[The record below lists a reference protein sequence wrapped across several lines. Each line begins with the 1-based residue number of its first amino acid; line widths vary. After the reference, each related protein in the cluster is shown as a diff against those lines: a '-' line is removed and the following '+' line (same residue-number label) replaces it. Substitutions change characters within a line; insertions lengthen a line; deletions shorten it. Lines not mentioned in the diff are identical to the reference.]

1 MTPSD
6 AISRVYRIIDASMNR
21 VGEGLRLLED
31 VARLL
36 LGETGMTEQLKV
48 MRHEL
53 VRVDESLH
61 QQLLESR
68 DSTGDVG
75 VDIEVPEEEKQRD
88 LPSTVVAN
96 ARRVQEALR
105 TLEELAK
112 LPEVASH
119 LDSEK
124 FRHARFKLYTIEQ
137 DLFGRLLR
145 QDKAGR
151 VRGLYVILDTASLAG
166 RSHIE
171 VAGQVVRGGAAIVQ
185 LRDKTTPKGE
195 LLALSR
201 ELASLCRENGV
212 LFIMNDY
219 LDLAIAAGA
228 DGLHI
233 GREDLPCAEARKLLP
248 MDMILGCSVTS
259 VEQAVAAEADGA
271 DYIAVGSMYPTPSK
285 EKAVVVGTE
294 MLSRVRQATSRPLVA
309 IGGITKDNAAHVM
322 AAGADAIA
330 LIRAVVSADSPEEAA
345 RQIVSEIEVKDG
357 WTDRQP

>member
-36 LGETGMTEQLKV
+36 LGEAGMTEQLKT

-53 VRVDESLH
+53 ARLDEPLH
-61 QQLLESR
+61 RQLLESR
-68 DSTGDVG
+68 DSAGDVG
-75 VDIEVPEEEKQRD
+75 ADVEVPGEEKKRD
-88 LPSTVVAN
+88 LPAIVIAN

-112 LPEVASH
+112 LPEIAPH

-124 FRHARFKLYTIEQ
+124 FKHARFQLYTIEQ
-137 DLFGRLLR
+137 ELFGRLLR

-151 VRGLYVILDTASLAG
+151 VRGLYVILDTASLTG

-171 VAGQVVRGGAAIVQ
+171 VARLVIRGGASVIQ

-195 LLALSR
+195 LLALAC
-201 ELASLCRENGV
+201 ELAALCRENGV

-219 LDLAIAAGA
+219 LDLAVAAGA

-248 MDMILGCSVTS
+248 MDTILGCSVTS
-259 VEQAVAAEADGA
+259 VEQAVAVEADGA

-285 EKAVVVGTE
+285 EKAMVVGTG
-294 MLSRVRQATSRPLVA
+294 MLSQVRQATPRPLVA
-309 IGGITKDNAAHVM
+309 IGGITRENAAQVI

-330 LIRAVVSADSPEEAA
+330 VIRAVVNADSPEEAA
-345 RQIVSEIEVKDG
+345 RQIVTGIEVKDG
-357 WTDRQP
+357 

>member
-21 VGEGLRLLED
+21 IGEGLRLLED

-36 LGETGMTEQLKV
+36 LGEAGITEQLKV

-53 VRVDESLH
+53 IRGEGPLH

-68 DSTGDVG
+68 DSAGDIG
-75 VDIEVPEEEKQRD
+75 VDISVPGENGQRD
-88 LPSTVVAN
+88 LPAVVVAN

-112 LPEVASH
+112 LPEVAPH

-124 FRHARFKLYTIEQ
+124 FKHVRFQLYAIEQ

-145 QDKAGR
+145 HDKAER
-151 VRGLYVILDTASLAG
+151 VRGLYVILDTASLTG

-171 VAGQVVRGGAAIVQ
+171 VARQVIRGGAGVIQ
-185 LRDKTTPKGE
+185 LRDKTTLKGE
-195 LLALSR
+195 LLALAR
-201 ELASLCRENGV
+201 ELVALCRDKGV

-233 GREDLPCAEARKLLP
+233 GREDLPCTETRKLLP
-248 MDMILGCSVTS
+248 INMILGCSVTS
-259 VEQAVAAEADGA
+259 VEQAIAAEADGA
-271 DYIAVGSMYPTPSK
+271 DYIAVGSMYSTPSK
-285 EKAVVVGTE
+285 ETAVVVGLE
-294 MLSRVRQATSRPLVA
+294 MLSQVRQVTSRPLVA
-309 IGGITKDNAAHVM
+309 IGGITRDNAAQVM
-322 AAGADAIA
+322 AAGADAVA
-330 LIRAVVSADSPEEAA
+330 VIRAVVSADSPEEAA
-345 RQIVSEIEVKDG
+345 RQIVTEIEVKD
-357 WTDRQP
+357 D

>member
-21 VGEGLRLLED
+21 TGEGLRLLED

-36 LGETGMTEQLKV
+36 LGEAGITEQLKV

-53 VRVDESLH
+53 VRVEEPLH
-61 QQLLESR
+61 RQLLESR

-75 VDIEVPEEEKQRD
+75 VDVEVPGEEKQRD
-88 LPSTVVAN
+88 LPATVVAN
-96 ARRVQEALR
+96 ARRAQEALR
-105 TLEELAK
+105 ALEELAK
-112 LPEVASH
+112 LPEIAPH

-124 FRHARFKLYTIEQ
+124 FKNARFQLYTIEQ

-145 QDKAGR
+145 RDKAER

-171 VAGQVVRGGAAIVQ
+171 VAGQVIRGGASVVQ
-185 LRDKTTPKGE
+185 LRDKTTPIGE
-195 LLALSR
+195 LLVIAR
-201 ELASLCRENGV
+201 ELASLCRENRV

-219 LDLAIAAGA
+219 LDVAIAAGA

-233 GREDLPCAEARKLLP
+233 GREDLPCVEARKLLP
-248 MDMILGCSVTS
+248 MDMIIGCSVTS
-259 VEQAVAAEADGA
+259 VELATVAEADGA
-271 DYIAVGSMYPTPSK
+271 DYVAVGSMYPTPSK

-294 MLSRVRQATSRPLVA
+294 MLSQVRQATSRPLVA
-309 IGGITKDNAAHVM
+309 IGGITRENATGVV
-322 AAGADAIA
+322 AAGADAVA
-330 LIRAVVSADSPEEAA
+330 VIRAVICADYPEEVA

-357 WTDRQP
+357 QTD

>member
-36 LGETGMTEQLKV
+36 LGEAGITEQLKV

-53 VRVDESLH
+53 AQLDESIH
-61 QQLLESR
+61 RQLLESR
-68 DSTGDVG
+68 DSVGDVG
-75 VDIEVPEEEKQRD
+75 VDIGVPGEDAQRD
-88 LPSTVVAN
+88 LPAAVVAN

-112 LPEVASH
+112 LPEVAAH

-124 FRHARFKLYTIEQ
+124 YKHARFQLYAIEQ

-145 QDKAGR
+145 QDKAER
-151 VRGLYVILDTASLAG
+151 IRGLYVILDTASLAG
-166 RSHIE
+166 RSHVE
-171 VAGQVVRGGAAIVQ
+171 AARQVIRGGAGIIQ
-185 LRDKTTPKGE
+185 LRDKNTPKGE
-195 LLALSR
+195 LLALAR
-201 ELASLCRENGV
+201 ELAALCRENGV

-228 DGLHI
+228 DGLHV
-233 GREDLPCAEARKLLP
+233 GREDLPCIEVRKLLP
-248 MDMILGCSVTS
+248 IDMILGRSVTS
-259 VEQAVAAEADGA
+259 VELAVAAEADGA
-271 DYIAVGSMYPTPSK
+271 DYIAVGSMYPTSSK
-285 EKAVVVGTE
+285 ETAVVVGTE
-294 MLSRVRQATSRPLVA
+294 MLRQVRQATSRPLVA
-309 IGGITKDNAAHVM
+309 IGGITGDNAAEVM

-330 LIRAVVSADSPEEAA
+330 VIKAVVSSASPEEAA
-345 RQIVSEIEVKDG
+345 RQLVNVIEVKND
-357 WTDRQP
+357 WTDR

>member
-21 VGEGLRLLED
+21 IGEGLRLLED

-36 LGETGMTEQLKV
+36 LDEAGITEQLKV

-53 VRVDESLH
+53 IHVDESLH
-61 QQLLESR
+61 RHLLESR
-68 DSTGDVG
+68 DSTGDIG
-75 VDIEVPEEEKQRD
+75 VDIGVPGEDTQRD

-105 TLEELAK
+105 TLEEIAK

-124 FRHARFKLYTIEQ
+124 FKHARFQLYTIEQ

-145 QDKAGR
+145 QDKSER

-171 VAGQVVRGGAAIVQ
+171 VARQVIRGGAGVIQ

-195 LLALSR
+195 LLALAR
-201 ELASLCRENGV
+201 ELAALCRENGV

-219 LDLAIAAGA
+219 LDMAIAAGA

-248 MDMILGCSVTS
+248 IDILLGRSATS
-259 VEQAVAAEADGA
+259 VELAVAAEADGA

-285 EKAVVVGTE
+285 ETAVVVGPE
-294 MLSRVRQATSRPLVA
+294 MLSQVRQATSRPLVA
-309 IGGITKDNAAHVM
+309 IGGITRENAAQVM
-322 AAGADAIA
+322 TAGADAIA
-330 LIRAVVSADSPEEAA
+330 VRRAVVSADSPEEAA
-345 RQIVSEIEVKDG
+345 RQIITEIEVKDG
-357 WTDRQP
+357 

>member
-36 LGETGMTEQLKV
+36 LGEAGITEQLKV

-53 VRVDESLH
+53 VRVDNSL
-61 QQLLESR
+61 QQKLLESR
-68 DSTGDVG
+68 DSAGDVG
-75 VDIEVPEEEKQRD
+75 IDVEVAGEEKQRD
-88 LPSTVVAN
+88 LPIIVVAN

-112 LPEVASH
+112 LPEIASS

-124 FRHARFKLYTIEQ
+124 FKHARFQLYTIEQ

-151 VRGLYVILDTASLAG
+151 VRGLYVILDTTSLAG
-166 RSHIE
+166 RSHVE
-171 VAGQVVRGGAAIVQ
+171 VAGQVIRGGATVIQ
-185 LRDKTTPKGE
+185 LRDKTMPKDE
-195 LLALSR
+195 LLALAR
-201 ELASLCRENGV
+201 KLVSLCRENGV

-248 MDMILGCSVTS
+248 VDMILGCSVTS
-259 VEQAVAAEADGA
+259 VERAVATEAEGA

-294 MLSRVRQATSRPLVA
+294 MLSQVRQMTSRPLVA
-309 IGGITKDNAAHVM
+309 IGGITRENAAEVI

-330 LIRAVVSADSPEEAA
+330 VIRAVVGAESPEEAA

-357 WTDRQP
+357 

>member
-36 LGETGMTEQLKV
+36 LGEAGITEQLKV

-53 VRVDESLH
+53 VRVDNSL
-61 QQLLESR
+61 QQKLLESR
-68 DSTGDVG
+68 YSAGDVG
-75 VDIEVPEEEKQRD
+75 VDVEVAGEEKQRD
-88 LPSTVVAN
+88 LPTIVVAN

-112 LPEVASH
+112 LSEMASYI
-119 LDSEK
+119 DSEK
-124 FRHARFKLYTIEQ
+124 FKHARFQLYTIEQ

-151 VRGLYVILDTASLAG
+151 VRGLYVILDTTSLAG
-166 RSHIE
+166 RSHVE
-171 VAGQVVRGGAAIVQ
+171 VAGQVIRGGATVIQ
-185 LRDKTTPKGE
+185 LRDKTMPKDE
-195 LLALSR
+195 LLALAR
-201 ELASLCRENGV
+201 KLVSLCRENGV

-228 DGLHI
+228 DGLHM

-248 MDMILGCSVTS
+248 VDMILGCSVTS
-259 VEQAVAAEADGA
+259 VEQAVAAEAEGA

-294 MLSRVRQATSRPLVA
+294 MLSQVRQMTSRPLVA
-309 IGGITKDNAAHVM
+309 IGGITRENAAEVI

-330 LIRAVVSADSPEEAA
+330 VIRAVVGAESPEEAA

-357 WTDRQP
+357 

>member
-36 LGETGMTEQLKV
+36 LGEVGITEQLKV
-48 MRHEL
+48 IRHEL
-53 VRVDESLH
+53 VRLDEALYR
-61 QQLLESR
+61 QLLESR
-68 DSTGDVG
+68 DSAGDVG
-75 VDIEVPEEEKQRD
+75 VDVEVPGEEKQRD
-88 LPSTVVAN
+88 LPAIVVAN

-112 LPEVASH
+112 LPEIASQ

-124 FRHARFKLYTIEQ
+124 FKHARFQLYTIEQ

-151 VRGLYVILDTASLAG
+151 VRGLYVILDTASLGG

-171 VAGQVVRGGAAIVQ
+171 VAGQVVRGGAAVIQ
-185 LRDKTTPKGE
+185 LRDKTSPKGE
-195 LLALSR
+195 LLALAR
-201 ELASLCRENGV
+201 ELAVLCRENGV

-219 LDLAIAAGA
+219 LDLAVAAGA

-233 GREDLPCAEARKLLP
+233 GREDLPCTEARKLLP
-248 MDMILGCSVTS
+248 MDTILGCSVTS
-259 VEQAVAAEADGA
+259 VEEAVAAEAEGA

-294 MLSRVRQATSRPLVA
+294 MLSQVRQATSRPLVA
-309 IGGITKDNAAHVM
+309 IGGITRENAAQVV

-330 LIRAVVSADSPEEAA
+330 VIRAVVCADSPQEAA
-345 RQIVSEIEVKDG
+345 RQIVNGIEVKDG
-357 WTDRQP
+357 

>member
-1 MTPSD
+1 MTPPD

-21 VGEGLRLLED
+21 IGEGLRLLED

-36 LGETGMTEQLKV
+36 LGEAGITGQLKV

-53 VRVDESLH
+53 VRGDESLH
-61 QQLLESR
+61 QKLLESR
-68 DSTGDVG
+68 DSSGDVG
-75 VDIEVPEEEKQRD
+75 VDIGVPGEDGQRD
-88 LPSTVVAN
+88 LPAIVVAN

-112 LPEVASH
+112 LPEVAPH

-124 FRHARFKLYTIEQ
+124 FKHARFQLYTIEQ

-145 QDKAGR
+145 QDKAER
-151 VRGLYVILDTASLAG
+151 VRGLYVILDTASLVG
-166 RSHIE
+166 RNHLE
-171 VAGQVVRGGAAIVQ
+171 VARQVIRGGADIIQ
-185 LRDKTTPKGE
+185 LRDKTTPKDE
-195 LLALSR
+195 LLALAR

-248 MDMILGCSVTS
+248 LHMILGRSVTG
-259 VEQAVAAEADGA
+259 VELAVAAEADGA
-271 DYIAVGSMYPTPSK
+271 DYIAVGSMYSTPSK
-285 EKAVVVGTE
+285 EKAVVVGLGI
-294 MLSRVRQATSRPLVA
+294 LSQVRQATSRPLVA
-309 IGGITKDNAAHVM
+309 IGGITSNNAAGVM

-345 RQIVSEIEVKDG
+345 RQIVTEIEVKDG
-357 WTDRQP
+357 